1 MHPNL
6 RCIQGVGCR
15 RIQGDGG
22 EGVGQV
28 LLLVGHAPF
37 HLQRQTLWQ
46 AQPVK
51 FIRAWARIQPMAPCS
66 AKVGEFYCAQ
76 VDVVCGDPHRGAGFA
91 QLGVMPHTG
100 FSKQGVGRNL
110 VVALEGACGRRGGAF
125 FGPIFGHFHHVR
137 RQETAFLV
145 HHGQRRHWTGGV
157 QLNAVQPLSVK
168 GVRPHEELPVV
179 PPAKFTDTRA
189 SLLGEFVDQVA
200 LKFQWGVGQ
209 RHHGQPNQ
217 VFHHLGT

>member
-15 RIQGDGG
+15 RIQGDSG

-37 HLQRQTLWQ
+37 HFQRQTLWQ

-51 FIRAWARIQPMAPCS
+51 FIRAWAYIQPMAPRS
-66 AKVGEFYCAQ
+66 AKVGEFSSAQ
-76 VDVVCGDPHRGAGFA
+76 VEVVGGDPQRGAGFA
-91 QLGVMPHTG
+91 QLHVMPHTG

-110 VVALEGACGRRGGAF
+110 VVLLEGACGLVGGAF
-125 FGPIFGHFHHVR
+125 FRPITGHFHHVG
-137 RQETAFLV
+137 RQKTALFV
-145 HHGQRRHWTGGV
+145 HHGQRRQRTGRV
-157 QLNAVQPLSVK
+157 QLHVVQSYSVE
-168 GVRPHEELPVV
+168 GVRPHEVLPVV

-209 RHHGQPNQ
+209 RYHGQTHQ
-217 VFHHLGT
+217 FFHHLGA